1 MKTVRHILEVKGR
14 DVWSISPDASVFD
27 ALRLMAEKDVGALL
41 VMVDN
46 KLVGIFSERDYAR
59 KLILKGKASKDTP
72 VREVMSATVFTVHP
86 DQTVEECMHLMT
98 TKRIRHLPVMV
109 NDEVIGVV
117 SIGDI
122 VKSII
127 YKQRETIKELESQVI
142 GNKTSE

>member
-1 MKTVRHILEVKGR
+1 
-14 DVWSISPDASVFD
+14 
-27 ALRLMAEKDVGALL
+27 
-41 VMVDN
+41 
-46 KLVGIFSERDYAR
+46 
-59 KLILKGKASKDTP
+59 
-72 VREVMSATVFTVHP
+72 
-86 DQTVEECMHLMT
+86 MT